1 MKYGYRKLPESAG
14 QTLIVVA
21 LILIVLCAFAGL
33 AIDVSYMYVVKNEL
47 QVAADAAALAGAPL
61 LGDPNEIIQSAARAE
76 AIAFALKNKAEG
88 VSVEVVT
95 DNSNVL
101 SNANDITV
109 GFFNPTTRVYTP
121 NTTPV
126 NAIQVRPQR
135 TGGLTGNRGPVSLFW
150 GKVFGWPFMSANAN
164 AVATSLPLATPGIV
178 LCVQSCLSLATPAD
192 LILQKDPKSIPINNG
207 MAWTNFGQDNTPI
220 GRGSLVDQLI
230 FGQIQAPPDL
240 CGRCISTNNGVGV
253 VLDDLQTVFQDKTL
267 FAQDKDF
274 DRQGNVIKWRVAIPI
289 VDHVCSTGTTDCPP
303 GAQGV
308 NREPSNIVQLAI
320 MEITSV
326 TTTGSTK
333 GVTIDKLQCVPCP
346 TTVEELGRSGRVVLV
361 K

>member
-1 MKYGYRKLPESAG
+1 MKHGNRKLPESGG
-14 QTLIVVA
+14 QILIYLALTLI
-21 LILIVLCAFAGL
+21 LLFAFAGL
-33 AIDVSYMYVVKNEL
+33 AIDIAYMYFVKDEL

-61 LGDPNEIIQSAARAE
+61 LGDPSELTQPAARAE
-76 AIAFALKNKAEG
+76 AIAFALKNKAAG
-88 VSVEVVT
+88 VQVEVVT

-109 GFFNPTTRVYTP
+109 GFFNPSTRVYTP

-135 TGGLTGNRGPVSLFW
+135 TGGLSGNRGPVGLFW
-150 GKVFGWPFMSANAN
+150 GKVFGWRFMSADAN
-164 AVATSLPLATPGIV
+164 AVSTSLPLAVPGIT
-178 LCVQSCLSLATPAD
+178 LCVRSCDPPIPTT
-192 LILQKDPKSIPINNG
+192 LIIQKDPKSIPINDG
-207 MAWTNFGQDNTPI
+207 MAWTNFGQGNVPI

-240 CGRCISTNNGVGV
+240 CGRCIATNNGRGV
-253 VLDDLQTVFQDKTL
+253 VLNDLQTVFQDKTL

-274 DRQGNVIKWRVAIPI
+274 DKAGNVIAWRVAIPI
-289 VDHVCSTGTTDCPP
+289 VNTVCGVGALDCPP

-308 NREPSNIVQLAI
+308 LSEPSTITQLAI
-320 MEITSV
+320 MEITGV
-326 TTTGSTK
+326 TTTGSTV
-333 GVTIDKLQCVPCP
+333 GITIDRLDCRGCP
-346 TTVEELGRSGRVVLV
+346 ITVQQLGGSGRVALV